1 MPYRWLVVGAGFTGA
16 TVARRLAEEAGAR
29 VLVVDRRPHVA
40 GNSFDERD
48 AHGVVVHRYGPHAF
62 HTNSARIW
70 HFLSRFTAWHPYE
83 HRVQAEVEGR
93 LVPVPFN
100 LTSLEACF
108 GSDAPRLEQAL
119 LAAYPEQLHVPIL
132 KMLEH
137 PDGAVRCVAEY
148 AFAHVFDGYTRKQWA
163 LAPHELDPS
172 VTARVPVRLSRDD
185 RYFLDTYQATPKE
198 GFAALFD
205 RMLDHPNI
213 ELRLGCDL
221 ADLGTS
227 DTWDRMLYTGPLDAY
242 FGYGEGALPYRS
254 LRFEPRFQPGPPVQ
268 PVAQVNYP
276 NAHAYTRITEFVH
289 MTGQTDAPGTTC
301 VAEYPL
307 AHVAGQTEPYYPIP
321 REENRALFDRYAA
334 LARKEAPR
342 VLFAGRLAD
351 YQYYNMD
358 QAVGRALALFDK
370 EIAGTE

>member
-1 MPYRWLVVGAGFTGA
+1 MYDWLIVGAGFTGA
-16 TVARRLAEEAGAR
+16 TVARRLAEERGAK
-29 VLVVDRRPHVA
+29 VLVIDQRPHVA
-40 GNSFDERD
+40 GNAFDETD

-83 HRVQAEVEGR
+83 HRVLAEVEGQ

-100 LTSLEACF
+100 FTALALCF
-108 GSDAPRLEQAL
+108 GPDAPRLERAL
-119 LAAYPEQLHVPIL
+119 LDAYPGQVHVPIL

-137 PDGAVRCVAEY
+137 PSADVRRVAQY
-148 AFAHVFDGYTRKQWA
+148 AFDHVFDGYTRKQWA

-172 VTARVPVRLSRDD
+172 VTARVPVRLSYDD
-185 RYFLDTYQATPKE
+185 RYFLDTYQATPKD

-205 RMLDHPNI
+205 RMLDHPGI
-213 ELRLGCDL
+213 DVRLGCAL
-221 ADLGTS
+221 GDLGA
-227 DTWDRMLYTGPLDAY
+227 DDRWARMLYTGPIDAY
-242 FGYGEGALPYRS
+242 FGYSEGPLPYRS
-254 LRFEPRFQPGPPVQ
+254 LRFESLYQDGPLVQ

-276 NAHAYTRITEFVH
+276 NAHAYTRLTEFAH
-289 MTGQTDAPGTTC
+289 MTGQADPPGTTRF
-301 VAEYPL
+301 AEVPL
-307 AHVAGQTEPYYPIP
+307 AHVPGQTEPYYPIP
-321 REENRALFDRYAA
+321 RPENRAHFDRYAR
-334 LARKEAPR
+334 LAAREAPR

-370 EIAGTE
+370 EIAVG